1 MSNSTCVVF
10 KIMSIKFCSMLV
22 VFSNLSCT
30 NLTLELLAENL
41 RLPLRSMKEDLSIR
55 ISV

>member
-1 MSNSTCVVF
+1 
-10 KIMSIKFCSMLV
+10 MSIKFCSMLV